1 MTFWAI
7 LNNGTFQ
14 FKASNGF
21 FCGEY
26 RKIGQL
32 LISAS
37 GHTEQE
43 VRSWDVTE
51 ADAAARVGKDNK
63 DPYQMILHAP
73 PCMQSSSINI
83 KI

>member
-14 FKASNGF
+14 FKTSVNSFVANIG
-21 FCGEY
+21 
-26 RKIGQL
+26 KIGQL

-37 GHTEQE
+37 GHTEQK

-63 DPYQMILHAP
+63 DPYQMFLHAP